1 MPLAK
6 VAGGHIH
13 YETAGR
19 GPVLVALHGIGGN
32 HRSWR
37 RQLAALADAYTVVA
51 WDASGYGGSS
61 DPDGARTIDDYA
73 DDVAGLLDHLGAA
86 RAHVLGI
93 SWGGVIALACYRRHP
108 GRVTSLLLADTY
120 RGGGTLPEPERS
132 RRLARRLEVTESLS
146 PAQLAR
152 ERTPALFTAGADPA
166 LLSEAQSIM
175 AEIHPAGYRQA
186 AIALANADETAL
198 LPRIA
203 VPTLVLCG
211 DQDGVLPLPESET
224 LAREIP
230 GARLVVIPN
239 AGHASNQEQPAAF
252 NAAVRA
258 FLQVRQDAPSARV

>member
-1 MPLAK
+1 MPLAA

-13 YETAGR
+13 YQTAGG
-19 GPVLVALHGIGGN
+19 GPLLVALHGIGGN

-51 WDASGYGGSS
+51 WDARGYGGSS
-61 DPDGARTIDDYA
+61 DPDGPWAIDDYA

-93 SWGGVIALACYRRHP
+93 SWGGVIALACYPPAPGARDVAAARRYLPRRGYPARAGALSAP
-108 GRVTSLLLADTY
+108 GATAGGHRVAQSGAARSRARRRCLRRLPTRPLLA
-120 RGGGTLPEPERS
+120 
-132 RRLARRLEVTESLS
+132 
-146 PAQLAR
+146 
-152 ERTPALFTAGADPA
+152 
-166 LLSEAQSIM
+166 EAQSIM
-175 AEIHPAGYRQA
+175 AEIHPTGYRQA
-186 AIALANADETAL
+186 AIALANADETAV

-230 GARLVVIPN
+230 GARLVVIPKR
-239 AGHASNQEQPAAF
+239 GHASNQEQPDAF
-252 NAAVRA
+252 NTAVRA
-258 FLQVRQDAPSARV
+258 FLQVQQDVSSARV